1 MIVSRS
7 RPRRGARG
15 ERPFTPARARPRV
28 SLYGAGLG
36 EMGEIQRARLLTAT
50 VEVVS
55 ELGYAGMST
64 ARVSARAGVSR
75 KTFYDLFADREDCFL
90 AAFDDA
96 LARIAAV
103 ARPAYEREGRWREK
117 VRAGLSELLLFIG
130 DEPGL
135 GTLLVIDAL
144 NAGPRVLVRRAQG
157 LETLTR
163 IVDQGRSEVKTGN
176 GPPPMTAEGV
186 VGAVFSVLH
195 ARMLQPDA
203 RPPIELLNPLMAIV
217 VLPYLGQAAA
227 AKELTRAIPKPR
239 RAPSK
244 PVEDPLDGLNMRITY
259 RTLRVLAAVA
269 ALPGG
274 SNREVADHAGITDQG
289 QSSRLLMRFEKLG
302 LVENAGGQT
311 KGAVNAWT
319 LTPKGEGIEQAIRA
333 RTG

>member
-15 ERPFTPARARPRV
+15 ENPLTPGRPRV

-36 EMGEIQRARLLTAT
+36 EMGEIQRARLLTAA

-55 ELGYAGMST
+55 ELGYGGMST

-75 KTFYDLFADREDCFL
+75 KTFYDLFSDREDCFL
-90 AAFDDA
+90 AVFDDA

-103 ARPAYEREGRWREK
+103 ARPAYEREQGWREK

-135 GTLLVIDAL
+135 GALLVIDAL
-144 NAGPRVLVRRAQG
+144 NAGPRVLARRAQG

-163 IVDQGRSEVKTGN
+163 IIDQGRGEVKTGN

-195 ARMLQPDA
+195 ARMLHPDA

-217 VLPYLGQAAA
+217 VLPYLGQVAA
-227 AKELTRAIPKPR
+227 AKELKRVTPKPR
-239 RAPSK
+239 PVPSR
-244 PVEDPLDGLNMRITY
+244 PVDDPLDGLNMRITY

-274 SNREVADHAGITDQG
+274 SNREIADHAGITDQG
-289 QSSRLLMRFEKLG
+289 QSSRLLARFARLG
-302 LVENAGGQT
+302 LVDNAGGGI
-311 KGAVNAWT
+311 KGEVNAWT
-319 LTPKGEGIEQAIRA
+319 LTTKGEDVERA
-333 RTG
+333 LGAQTGV